1 MSAVNY
7 LLPLVKQNS
16 CLLRSLKDETVIVG
30 LAEVIR
36 PHCSG
41 VSTIEFHVF
50 LIYPSGSLRR
60 QMLSA
65 ALESAPTFIYVIK
78 ISNFQ

>member
-7 LLPLVKQNS
+7 LLQLVKQNS
-16 CLLRSLKDETVIVG
+16 CLLRSLKDETVIDG

-41 VSTIEFHVF
+41 VSTIEFSC
-50 LIYPSGSLRR
+50 LIDLSFRITPSSD
-60 QMLSA
+60 
-65 ALESAPTFIYVIK
+65 VIGRFGK
-78 ISNFQ
+78 RAHLHLYNKDF